1 MPRPNDHSTKKDIP
15 EVLILGR
22 PNVGK
27 STLFNRLAGKA
38 LALVDNQPGSTR
50 DLKSFDIEWNNL
62 DFKLTDSGGWV
73 PGEKDS
79 IATKVGSFLENKIK
93 TVRALVLVMD
103 GIEGLTPSDE
113 WITRLVRKYGIPTWL
128 VVNKVDRFEVRDEAA
143 ADFSRL
149 GFDKV
154 FPLSAMHGV
163 GLDDFLDSLTDAL
176 KKLPARKVPVPEE
189 EEGPRPLRVAILGKP
204 NVGKSSI
211 VNAILGEKRVLV
223 DDLPG
228 TTHDAI
234 PIIFESQGDSLVL
247 VDTAGIRQN
256 IQQDSRIEKLSVE
269 QSLHELQTCQVVLL
283 LLDGEKGITH
293 QDVTISRLI
302 GEAFRPVVIIINKW
316 DIHPHGAEQARAERV
331 AKRELRSIYFAPVL
345 FVSAKTGLHLDR
357 VLSTAQAVYEESCRK
372 IPTRK
377 VNLAIQDAISKQSPP
392 FRKGHQI
399 KVLYGFQRVGHP
411 PAFEI
416 FANQS
421 QSATPTY
428 IRFLESELRK
438 AFDMERTPLQVIL
451 KEKADKKIYKPKTFK
466 RNFKPNEHRR
476 KYKKEK
482 EGTE

>member
-1 MPRPNDHSTKKDIP
+1 MPRPNDFSTKKDVP

-50 DLKSFDIEWNNL
+50 DLKSFDIDWNGM

-79 IATKVGSFLENKIK
+79 IALKVGDFLEEKIQQ
-93 TVRALVLVMD
+93 VRALVLVMD

-113 WITRLVRKYGIPTWL
+113 WITRSVRKYGLPTWL
-128 VVNKVDRFEVRDEAA
+128 VINKVDRFEVRDEVLS
-143 ADFSRL
+143 DFSRL
-149 GFDKV
+149 GFDHV

-163 GLDDFLDSLTDAL
+163 GLDDFLDSLTNAL
-176 KKLPARKVPVPEE
+176 KKMPARKIPVPEPE
-189 EEGPRPLRVAILGKP
+189 DKPRPLRIAILGKP

-234 PIIFESQGDSLVL
+234 PVIFETDQDSLVL
-247 VDTAGIRQN
+247 VDTAGIRQTK
-256 IQQDSRIEKLSVE
+256 QQDSRIEKLSVD

-293 QDVTISRLI
+293 QDVTISRII
-302 GEAFRPVVIIINKW
+302 GEAFRPVVIVINKW
-316 DIHPHGAEQARAERV
+316 DIHPHGAEQARAERI

-357 VLSTAQAVYEESCRK
+357 VLPAAQAVYEESCRK
-372 IPTRK
+372 IPTRQ
-377 VNLAIQDAISKQSPP
+377 VNLALQEAVSKQSPP

-399 KVLYGFQRVGHP
+399 KILYGFQRQGHP

-416 FANQS
+416 FVNQA
-421 QSATPTY
+421 QSASPTY
-428 IRFLESELRK
+428 TRYLESELRK
-438 AFDMERTPLQVIL
+438 AFEMESTPLQVVL
-451 KEKADKKIYKPKTFK
+451 KEKADKQSFKPKKFK
-466 RNFKPNEHRR
+466 RNFDPNQRRR
-476 KYKKEK
+476 KKARSRE
-482 EGTE
+482 EAE